1 MPHCVLWQPSEWHFA
16 LTAIEL
22 AAWVHDGESRLTGEL
37 RNWEKVLGTTV
48 GTLRDLRI
56 RYVDVAERDG
66 PADVAR
72 IEDYRDL

>member
-22 AAWVHDGESRLTGEL
+22 AAWVHDGETRWAGEL

-56 RYVDVAERDG
+56 RYVDPPSDAEVA
-66 PADVAR
+66 AVTTMA
-72 IEDYRDL
+72 DYRDL